1 MYNKSVNTFLTK
13 EKKMHLNLIN
23 QIITNEESK
32 KMIIEIIVDD
42 KKYSIDSIKTDF
54 ENKVLKITTQQKQ

>member
-1 MYNKSVNTFLTK
+1 
-13 EKKMHLNLIN
+13 MHLNLIN

-42 KKYSIDSIKTDF
+42 KKYTINSIYTDF
-54 ENKVLKITTQQKQ
+54 ENKVLRITTNEKK

>member
-1 MYNKSVNTFLTK
+1 
-13 EKKMHLNLIN
+13 MHLNLIN
-23 QIITNEESK
+23 KIITNEESK

-42 KKYSIDSIKTDF
+42 KKYSIDSIQTDF